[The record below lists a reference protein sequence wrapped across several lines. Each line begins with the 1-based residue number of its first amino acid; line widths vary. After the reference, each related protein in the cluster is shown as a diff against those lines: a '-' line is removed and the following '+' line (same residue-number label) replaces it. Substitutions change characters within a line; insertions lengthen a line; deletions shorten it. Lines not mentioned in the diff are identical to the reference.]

1 MLAIVGFLMVAV
13 IIYLLMQSKA
23 TPTPIFIIVP
33 LVAAVAVG
41 SSFAEISKYI
51 KTGVAITMPIAVLFM
66 FSIIYFAL
74 MSDAGMFDPLVN
86 FLVKK
91 AGNNVVAVTVSTG
104 IIATIA
110 HLDGSL
116 AATLLVTVPAML
128 PLYKRLNIRPLVMLV
143 IIGSAMSIMNLVP
156 WGGPVARVAAI
167 TKMDINQL
175 WHTLIPLQVVGLII
189 VFAFAAFLGVLEK
202 RRGAGIQ
209 AVDPNLSA
217 DEIAATKEIDAAK
230 AAKAEALKRPKL
242 VVFNVLLTMGVIG
255 LMMFTKIPLYA
266 AFMFG
271 LAIAL
276 VVNYPNVKEQNARLK
291 AHAGEALSMA
301 AILLASGVF
310 LGVISGAKML
320 DSMAVSFI
328 SIIPPFLG
336 PYLHLIMGAFSV
348 PIGMLLGTDS
358 FFFGLV
364 PVAISVG
371 GQYGITP
378 ATMATA
384 MLIGKN
390 YGVLVTPH
398 AATTFLAIGLAG
410 VELKEHLKY
419 CMPILWGL
427 SLVSLFAAILLGIV
441 KF

>member
-1 MLAIVGFLMVAV
+1 MLALIGFLMVVV

-23 TPTPIFIIVP
+23 TPAPIFILVP
-33 LVAAVAVG
+33 LVAAAAAG
-41 SSFAEISKYI
+41 SSFVEVSKYI
-51 KTGVAITMPIAVLFM
+51 KSGVATTMPIAVLFM

-74 MSDAGMFDPLVN
+74 MSDAGMFDPLIN

-91 AGNNVVAVTVSTG
+91 AGNNVVAITVSTG

-128 PLYKRLNIRPLVMLV
+128 PLYKKLNIRPLVMLV
-143 IIGSAMSIMNLVP
+143 IIGAAMSIMNLVP

-167 TKMDINQL
+167 TKVDINQL
-175 WHTLIPLQVVGLII
+175 WHTLIPLQVVGFII
-189 VFAFAAFLGVLEK
+189 VLAFAALLGVLEK
-202 RRGAGIQ
+202 RRGAGMQ
-209 AVDPNLSA
+209 VA
-217 DEIAATKEIDAAK
+217 DFNAQIAATLEADVVAQ
-230 AAKAEALKRPKL
+230 AAKAETLKRPKL
-242 VVFNVLLTMGVIG
+242 VVFNTLLTMGVIG

-276 VVNYPNVKEQNARLK
+276 LVNYPNVKEQNARLK
-291 AHAGEALSMA
+291 AHAGDALSMA
-301 AILLASGVF
+301 TILLASGVF

-320 DSMAVSFI
+320 DGMAVAFI
-328 SIIPPFLG
+328 NIIPPVLG
-336 PYLHLIMGAFSV
+336 PYLHLIMGAFAV

-358 FFFGLV
+358 YFFGLL
-364 PVAISVG
+364 PVAMSVG
-371 GQYGITP
+371 AKYGIDP
-378 ATMATA
+378 LNMANA

-390 YGVLVTPH
+390 YGVLTTPH

-410 VELKEHLKY
+410 VELKEHLRY

-427 SLVSLFAAILLGIV
+427 SLVSLFSALILGIV
-441 KF
+441 KI

>member
-1 MLAIVGFLMVAV
+1 MLALIGFLMVVV

-23 TPTPIFIIVP
+23 TPAPIFILVP
-33 LVAAVAVG
+33 LVAAAAVG
-41 SSFAEISKYI
+41 SSFVEVSKYV
-51 KTGVAITMPIAVLFM
+51 KDGVAITMPIAVLFM

-74 MSDAGMFDPLVN
+74 MSDAGMFDPLIN

-91 AGNNVVAVTVSTG
+91 AGNNVVAITVSTG
-104 IIATIA
+104 VIATIA

-128 PLYKRLNIRPLVMLV
+128 PLYKKLNIRPLVMLV

-167 TKMDINQL
+167 TKVDINQL
-175 WHTLIPLQVVGLII
+175 WHTLIPLQVVGIFI
-189 VFAFAAFLGVLEK
+189 VLAFAAFLGVLEK
-202 RRGAGIQ
+202 RRGAGMQ
-209 AVDPNLSA
+209 AIDTN
-217 DEIAATKEIDAAK
+217 AATLTAGEKEQNATK

-242 VVFNVLLTMGVIG
+242 VVFNVILTMGVIG

-266 AFMFG
+266 AFMLG

-276 VVNYPNVKEQNARLK
+276 LVNYPNVKEQNARLK

-301 AILLASGVF
+301 TILLASGVF

-320 DSMAVSFI
+320 DGMAIAFI

-336 PYLHLIMGAFSV
+336 PYLHLIMGVFAV

-358 FFFGLV
+358 YFFGLL
-364 PVAISVG
+364 PVAMSVG
-371 GQYGITP
+371 SKYGIDP
-378 ATMATA
+378 VNMANA

-427 SLVSLFAAILLGIV
+427 SLVSLLAAILLGIV
-441 KF
+441 RI